1 MALEKAAEPEEMKR
15 RSVSCTSA
23 DMDNRAVEAGQ
34 SLAELA
40 ECRPP
45 IIQPAITDLLD
56 EIANQK
62 EEVAKKSEE
71 VSRAHVLLA
80 AGRDE
85 RDRLRKQVIKI
96 CFFKFLPLLTNLFH
110 VDF

>member
-1 MALEKAAEPEEMKR
+1 
-15 RSVSCTSA
+15 
-23 DMDNRAVEAGQ
+23 MDNMAVEAGHG
-34 SLAELA
+34 LASIT

-45 IIQPAITDLLD
+45 VMQQPAITDLMD

-62 EEVAKKSEE
+62 EVVAKKSEE

-85 RDRLRKQVIKI
+85 RDRLRKQVE
-96 CFFKFLPLLTNLFH
+96 FLF
-110 VDF
+110 VI

>member
-1 MALEKAAEPEEMKR
+1 MIKFLSPDTEDFSRDAATTLDKDKR
-15 RSVSCTSA
+15 SASCTSA
-23 DMDNRAVEAGQ
+23 DIDNMAVEAGHG
-34 SLAELA
+34 LASIT

-45 IIQPAITDLLD
+45 VMQPAITDLMD

-62 EEVAKKSEE
+62 EVVAKKSEE

-85 RDRLRKQVIKI
+85 RDRLRKQV
-96 CFFKFLPLLTNLFH
+96 
-110 VDF
+110 